1 MNNFI
6 NQIKKLFFHEV
17 FIGVNIFENECS
29 INIDITK
36 NGKIKTNIKK
46 VLIVKDHTLSDEAKG
61 IIQKYIT
68 NYNFTYVTTM
78 LNTTN
83 QGAITG
89 CGKEALQRFNII
101 AQDVNAL
108 CIDNK
113 WQAFAYLEDINLA
126 QNSLDGIDVDY
137 IISPFVVISFLI
149 KELHI
154 TETTLYV
161 LNQKESV
168 SIAIFDSNTLLF
180 SAHIKSN
187 KDVVVETKETI
198 SSIDEDPID
207 NFIQDEDDDMDFFED
222 DEEFED
228 MALDEDEVDTSIN
241 DEIKEKSIDSEDTE
255 EKSKYEEAKERE
267 SQYEIK
273 RSMELLAHIKNSIT
287 EFYKSEIYESDFIN
301 KVVIA
306 TDEKLSSHVC
316 EFIEDEILIDIE
328 LININLS
335 QVLSKIAFEETKSY
349 DI

>member
-36 NGKIKTNIKK
+36 NGKIKSNIKK
-46 VLIVKDHTLSDEAKG
+46 VLIIKDHTLSDEAKG

-68 NYNFTYVTTM
+68 NYNFTYIITM
-78 LNTTN
+78 LNTSN

-101 AQDVNAL
+101 AQDVNAI
-108 CIDNK
+108 CIDQK

-126 QNSLDGIDVDY
+126 QNSLDGMAVDY

-168 SIAIFDSNTLLF
+168 SIAIFDASTLLF
-180 SAHIKSN
+180 SAHLKSN
-187 KDVVVETKETI
+187 KDAVVETKEDI
-198 SSIDEDPID
+198 RLDEDPID
-207 NFIQDEDDDMDFFED
+207 SFIQDEDDDMDFFED

-228 MALDEDEVDTSIN
+228 MALDVDDVDTTIN
-241 DEIKEKSIDSEDTE
+241 DDIKEKNIDNDDIE
-255 EKSKYEEAKERE
+255 EKSKYEEAKEKE

-287 EFYKSEIYESDFIN
+287 EFYKSEIYESDFIS

-306 TDEKLSSHVC
+306 TDEKLSTHVC